1 MKTKTIDYESLA
13 PEEVDELPE
22 SVRIRLKGALKEG
35 GEWFLVRSSW
45 PLSGLV
51 RELNRLGEIRAEH
64 VWPVNSTSML
74 SQLAWLLAA
83 DLPSTEKDLVYDNL
97 TARTEYLD
105 RTPVLTAAE
114 IHSLSGLGS
123 RNQSEPASR
132 WQKEGKTFGI
142 RVGQPY
148 LFPAFQFLDGRPRE
162 GLSEILAALPRDITP
177 WQKAFWFASGNGWLD
192 GDKPEQRLD
201 DVSKVVDA
209 ARRLTNL
216 AHG

>member
-1 MKTKTIDYESLA
+1 MKSKLIDYETLA

-22 SVRIRLKGALKEG
+22 SSRIRLKSAFKEG
-35 GEWFLVRSSW
+35 DEWFLVRSSW

-51 RELNRLGEIRAEH
+51 RGLNRLVEIRAEH
-64 VWPVNSTSML
+64 VWSVNSTSML
-74 SQLAWLLAA
+74 SQLTSLLAA
-83 DLPSTEKDLVYDNL
+83 DLPSAEKDLVYDNL
-97 TARTEYLD
+97 SARSEYLD

-114 IHSLSGLGS
+114 IHDLSGLGS

-132 WQKEGKTFGI
+132 WQKEGNTFGI
-142 RVGQPY
+142 RVGRPY

-162 GLSEILAALPRDITP
+162 GLSEILAALPKDFTA

-209 ARRLTNL
+209 ARQLSNS